1 MGSRENI
8 LNTIETNQP
17 EASDLPKIDFAS
29 QVKYDDPI
37 AQFKTVLE
45 SIGGKLIFVNDLTE
59 IKERLAE
66 ERESGSFI
74 INNIQELGE
83 VNTIVINFHAP
94 ELEKL
99 ERSYLR
105 GSIAVA
111 ENGAIWVYESQMLN
125 RLIPFICQHLVLV
138 INKNEVVPTMHHAYQ
153 KIDIDKEGFG
163 CFIAGPSKTADIEQ
177 SLVIGAHGARS
188 LDVYL
193 VG

>member
-8 LNTIETNQP
+8 LNTIGANQP
-17 EASDLPKIDFAS
+17 EACDLPNIDFGS
-29 QVKYDDPI
+29 LIKYDDPI

-59 IKERLAE
+59 IKERFRE
-66 ERESGSFI
+66 EKESGSLV
-74 INNIQELGE
+74 INTMDELGE
-83 VNTIVINFHAP
+83 VDISVKSLHAP
-94 ELEKL
+94 DLEKL
-99 ERSYLR
+99 ERAYLH
-105 GSIAVA
+105 GSLAVA
-111 ENGAIWVYESQMLN
+111 ENAAIWVYESQILN

-138 INKNEVVPTMHHAYQ
+138 INKKDVVPTMHHAYQ

-188 LDVYL
+188 LDVYI
-193 VG
+193 VS